1 LTAQAPDSEWTL
13 TTTSPDHT
21 MRTGEALGRLLP
33 PGSVVCLRGNLG
45 SGKTRLTQGIGRG
58 LGVCGAIHSPT
69 FVFINEHPPCTSG
82 PCLYHVDL
90 YRIHDEADVLALG
103 LEEYM
108 YGDGVTVIEWAER
121 AEELMPPDCLW
132 VTLRYVDEHTRDL
145 TFQAGGPAYTRLLA
159 RLRQDL
165 GDAPGA
171 EGAAPATDGAA

>member
-1 LTAQAPDSEWTL
+1 LTAQAPDSELQL
-13 TTTSPDHT
+13 TTASPEET

-45 SGKTRLTQGIGRG
+45 SGKTCLTQGIGRG
-58 LGVCGAIHSPT
+58 LGVCGGIHSPT
-69 FVFINEHPPCTSG
+69 FVFINEHPHCSAG

-121 AEELMPPDCLW
+121 AEDLMPPDCLW
-132 VTLRYVDEHTRDL
+132 VSLRYVDEHTRHL
-145 TFQAGGPAYTRLLA
+145 TFEANGASYAHVLA
-159 RLRQDL
+159 NLRREL
-165 GDAPGA
+165 AS
-171 EGAAPATDGAA
+171 TDGEA